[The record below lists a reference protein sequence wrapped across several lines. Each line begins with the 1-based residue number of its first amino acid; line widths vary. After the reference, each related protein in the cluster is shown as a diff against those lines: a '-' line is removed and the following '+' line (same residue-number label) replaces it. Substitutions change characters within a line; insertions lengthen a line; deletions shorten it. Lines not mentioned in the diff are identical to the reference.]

1 MAWNPIQANF
11 DGTIGSLMQ
20 SAQRGV
26 SDVGH
31 VAGQYL
37 DRVTAEDREKQ
48 RQKERGEDVL
58 FRQHQA
64 DRAQANADRVFS
76 LQGLA
81 EQRAAEEQAQKMAT
95 AEAQARASEYLNA
108 ARQNVV
114 TPQQADA
121 ILAAY
126 NKNSRADVLGMQA
139 KALQQYNTSPT
150 MQKQFLGNVNVD
162 QGPMERT
169 VKTIDPTTGQ
179 VVDKILSVNP
189 DMAQAQ
195 ARKDMILSG
204 LDTTI
209 ARDKDLAEKQREF
222 TMNYNMNRAQLGESA
237 RHNKAMENA
246 ANQKAAGQVQP
257 IKMSKI
263 LPDGRIQE
271 IMAYT
276 PDQVR
281 DAQASNFMLGTIGGS
296 YTPKETSNKSKESTD
311 KSVYGLSQAK
321 LLSDKWGRYDAPKI
335 LSMAETLRKANPKMS
350 ADTALGIV
358 EDVASS
364 GWTDAVSVYDVN
376 ERAADLGYTGKL
388 LKK

>member
-1 MAWNPIQANF
+1 MAWTPVQANF

-20 SAQRGV
+20 NAQRGV

-37 DRVTAEDREKQ
+37 DRVAAEDREKQ

-58 FRQHQA
+58 FRQQQA
-64 DRAQANADRVFS
+64 DQAQKNADRTFS
-76 LQGLA
+76 LQGLT
-81 EQRAAEEQAQKMAT
+81 EQRAAEDQAQKMVT
-95 AEAQARASEYLNA
+95 AEAQAKASEYLNA

-126 NKNSRADVLGMQA
+126 NQNPKADVLGMQA
-139 KALQQYNTSPT
+139 KAIQQYNASPT
-150 MQKQFLGNVNVD
+150 MQKQFLGNVNIN

-179 VVDKILSVNP
+179 VVDKLLSVNP

-204 LDTTI
+204 LDKTI
-209 ARDKDLAEKQREF
+209 ADDKRLQAEWDMLRAREAGANTRLGKQLAAKKAEIQQ
-222 TMNYNMNRAQLGESA
+222 AQP
-237 RHNKAMENA
+237 M
-246 ANQKAAGQVQP
+246 
-257 IKMSKI
+257 KMSKI

-271 IMAYT
+271 INVYT

-281 DAQASNFMLGTIGGS
+281 AAQADKFMLGEVGGS
-296 YTPKETSNKSKESTD
+296 YRPSVDKIID
-311 KSVYGLSQAK
+311 KSVYASPRAQ
-321 LLSDKWGRYDAPKI
+321 LLSDKWGSYDAPKI
-335 LSMAETLRKANPKMS
+335 LGMAETLRKANPKMS